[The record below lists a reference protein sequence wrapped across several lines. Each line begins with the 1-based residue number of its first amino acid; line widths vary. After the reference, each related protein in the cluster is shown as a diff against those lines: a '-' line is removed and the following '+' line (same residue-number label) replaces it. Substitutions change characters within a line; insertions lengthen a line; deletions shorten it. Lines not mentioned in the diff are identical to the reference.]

1 MSDIF
6 GMTRSQ
12 FTNIFH
18 IMNSIL
24 SILLMAIGSICAASF
39 YVPIKKIRGWSWES
53 YWLVQGLFSWLI
65 VPVLF
70 AWLTVPSGTLGQI
83 VISVP
88 ASAKGM
94 AVFYGA
100 LWGIG
105 GLTFG
110 LSMRYLG
117 VALGQ
122 SIALGLCAGIGTL
135 VPPLIAGQNLLNDRS
150 GILMLAGVAV
160 SIAGIAVIG
169 YAAALKNRNLSEEQR
184 KAAVKE
190 FALKKGILI
199 AILAGVMSACFNFGL
214 TAGDPLKQAAIQAGA
229 NPLFAKNPVIMF
241 VTFGGLLTNL
251 VYCVFLNIK
260 NRTGRD
266 YFSVSGPVLLNN
278 IVFAL
283 IGGTLWY
290 LQFFFMGM
298 GESKLPATM
307 VAFAWSILMSMNIA
321 FSNIWGIILKEWKGA
336 GIKTIVVLIAGIL
349 ILIASTFVIKI

>member
-1 MSDIF
+1 
-6 GMTRSQ
+6 
-12 FTNIFH
+12 
-18 IMNSIL
+18 MNSIL
-24 SILLMAIGSICAASF
+24 SIVLMAIGSICAASF
-39 YVPIKKIRGWSWES
+39 YVPIKKIKGWSWES
-53 YWLVQGLFSWLI
+53 YWIVQGVFSWII

-70 AWLTVPSGTLGQI
+70 AWLTVPSGSLASI
-83 VISVP
+83 ISQSP
-88 ASAKGM
+88 ATAKWW

-100 LWGIG
+100 LWGVG

-135 VPPLIAGQNLLNDRS
+135 VPPLVSGQNLFGDRA
-150 GILMLAGVAV
+150 GILMLIGVAI
-160 SIAGIAVIG
+160 SLAGIAIIG
-169 YAAALKNRNLSEEQR
+169 YAAGLKSKNMSEEER
-184 KAAVKE
+184 RAAVKE

-214 TAGDPLKQAAIQAGA
+214 TAGQPIKDAALNLGT

-241 VTFGGLLTNL
+241 VTLGGFITNL
-251 VYCVFLNIK
+251 IYCAFLNIK
-260 NRTGRD
+260 NGTGKD
-266 YFSVSGPVLLNN
+266 YLSVSSAILINN
-278 IVFAL
+278 ILFSA

-298 GESKLPATM
+298 GESMLPAAM
-307 VAFAWSILMSMNIA
+307 IAFAWSILMSMNIA

-336 GIKTIVVLIAGIL
+336 GRKTIAVLVIGIV
-349 ILIASTFVIKI
+349 ILVLSTFVIKV